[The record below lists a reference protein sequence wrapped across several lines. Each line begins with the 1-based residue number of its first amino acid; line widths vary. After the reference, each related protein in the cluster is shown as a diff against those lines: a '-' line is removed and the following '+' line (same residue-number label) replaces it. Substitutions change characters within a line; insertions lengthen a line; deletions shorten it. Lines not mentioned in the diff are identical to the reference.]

1 MMGMRQQE
9 MDNFAVAAYAVSR
22 GERNNECLLQ

>member
-9 MDNFAVAAYAVSR
+9 MDNFAVAGYAVSR
-22 GERNNECLLQ
+22 GENNDERQIQ